1 MCRCERFNAY
11 AGAKF
16 SEEPTAADL
25 MRSYPFLDAA
35 QRGIREARKGGYGF
49 INDTVTGQWWA
60 NDGSDAWRELDVAR
74 A

>member
-1 MCRCERFNAY
+1 
-11 AGAKF
+11 
-16 SEEPTAADL
+16 